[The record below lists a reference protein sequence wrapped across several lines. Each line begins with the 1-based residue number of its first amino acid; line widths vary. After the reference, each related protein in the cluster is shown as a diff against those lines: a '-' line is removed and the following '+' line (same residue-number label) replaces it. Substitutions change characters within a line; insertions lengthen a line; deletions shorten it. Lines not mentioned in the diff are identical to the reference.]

1 MSGLPDDAT
10 LYQQAPCGLLVT
22 DAAGLILRVNAT
34 LCRWLGYSQA
44 ALVNKVKIQD
54 RLPVGARIF
63 HQTHCL
69 PILHVQGSVGQL
81 QMEIRDAGGQRVPVL
96 VNIVRR
102 NVDGRILDEW
112 SLQGMNERRSYERE
126 LLAARKTAEQALD
139 ARLEAEAQLRSLN
152 EELSDADRRKDEF
165 LATLSHELRNPLAP
179 MRSALEVLKLDP
191 ARPPRENQLLDVFDR
206 QLRHMAHLVDD
217 LMEVSRITQN
227 RMELRREPVALAGI
241 VHAAVDDVGNMMRA
255 AAHTLTVYI
264 EAQGVVVDADPTR
277 LGQVLV
283 NLLTNACKYTP
294 NGGVVSLTLRVE
306 NEQAVIAVRDNGI
319 GIPEYA
325 LGTIF
330 GMFSQLEPALQ
341 RAWGGLGIGLAL
353 VRGIVALHGG
363 TVEAWSAGEGLGSTF
378 TVRLPLAPV
387 QGIPDSAGNLDTVAP
402 TSVLVVDDNVDA
414 AEMLAMF
421 LSMSG
426 CTPQTVHTA
435 TAALNLLETFRP
447 QVALLDIGLPD
458 LTGYELA
465 RRIRLLPGGKDMLL
479 IAATGWGQ
487 ASDRQL
493 AFEAGFDHHLTKP
506 IDFDR
511 LRALLAEPKRP

>member
-1 MSGLPDDAT
+1 
-10 LYQQAPCGLLVT
+10 
-22 DAAGLILRVNAT
+22 
-34 LCRWLGYSQA
+34 
-44 ALVNKVKIQD
+44 
-54 RLPVGARIF
+54 
-63 HQTHCL
+63 
-69 PILHVQGSVGQL
+69 
-81 QMEIRDAGGQRVPVL
+81 
-96 VNIVRR
+96 
-102 NVDGRILDEW
+102 
-112 SLQGMNERRSYERE
+112 
-126 LLAARKTAEQALD
+126 
-139 ARLEAEAQLRSLN
+139 
-152 EELSDADRRKDEF
+152 
-165 LATLSHELRNPLAP
+165 
-179 MRSALEVLKLDP
+179 
-191 ARPPRENQLLDVFDR
+191 
-206 QLRHMAHLVDD
+206 
-217 LMEVSRITQN
+217 
-227 RMELRREPVALAGI
+227 
-241 VHAAVDDVGNMMRA
+241 
-255 AAHTLTVYI
+255 
-264 EAQGVVVDADPTR
+264 
-277 LGQVLV
+277 
-283 NLLTNACKYTP
+283 
-294 NGGVVSLTLRVE
+294 SLTLRVE

-319 GIPEYA
+319 GIPEHA

-341 RAWGGLGIGLAL
+341 WARGGLGIGLAL

-387 QGIPDSAGNLDTVAP
+387 QGKPDSVGSLDTVAP

-487 ASDRQL
+487 A
-493 AFEAGFDHHLTKP
+493 
-506 IDFDR
+506 
-511 LRALLAEPKRP
+511 